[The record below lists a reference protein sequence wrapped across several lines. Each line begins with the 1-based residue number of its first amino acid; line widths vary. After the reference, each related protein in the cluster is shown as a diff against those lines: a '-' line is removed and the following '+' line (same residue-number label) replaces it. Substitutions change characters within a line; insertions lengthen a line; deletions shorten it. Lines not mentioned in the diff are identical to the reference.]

1 MFATLKHTQ
10 EGMNDDD
17 NVVVMQLNNRNWNS
31 IEYFM
36 CTSDKGWKIKVFK
49 ILEGLKLRNSKD
61 FFY

>member
-17 NVVVMQLNNRNWNS
+17 NVIVMQLNNRNWNS

-36 CTSDKGWKIKVFK
+36 CTYRDGKWGKFYIKRFLNF
-49 ILEGLKLRNSKD
+49 I
-61 FFY
+61 